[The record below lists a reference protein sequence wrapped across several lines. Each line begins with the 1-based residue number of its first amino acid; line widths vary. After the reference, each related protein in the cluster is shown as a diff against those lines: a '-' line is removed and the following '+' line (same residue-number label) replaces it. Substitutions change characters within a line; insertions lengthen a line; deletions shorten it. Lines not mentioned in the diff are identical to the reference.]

1 MGKLLARGG
10 EAYGFSFTVADEVR
24 GRVAVVPAGNH
35 VALVIASW
43 PLGAP
48 PEVIDDVDAMIGSIG
63 PIPGAMPPNTF

>member
-1 MGKLLARGG
+1 
-10 EAYGFSFTVADEVR
+10 
-24 GRVAVVPAGNH
+24 
-35 VALVIASW
+35 VIASW